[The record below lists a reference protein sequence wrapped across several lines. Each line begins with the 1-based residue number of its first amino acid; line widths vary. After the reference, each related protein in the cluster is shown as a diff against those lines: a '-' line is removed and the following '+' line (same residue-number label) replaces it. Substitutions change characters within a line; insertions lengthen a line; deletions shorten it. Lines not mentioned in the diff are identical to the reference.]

1 MDKFKSD
8 PGGFQ
13 SIRYEVLP
21 NGKIIAF
28 ALAGTDLTV
37 LQFDAPVDFDT
48 ESDRLIEQYKN
59 TEKNLAFEYVPNYGF
74 DEVDVDQQKWFRF

>member
-1 MDKFKSD
+1 MDKFRSNA
-8 PGGFQ
+8 GGFM

-37 LQFDAPVDFDT
+37 MQFDVPVDFDA
-48 ESDRLIEQYKN
+48 ESDRLMEQHEN
-59 TEKNLAFEYVPNYGF
+59 TEKNLAFEYVRNYGF
-74 DEVDVDQQKWFRF
+74 NEVDVDQQKWFHF